1 MRVGML
7 HSRVRV
13 EERLLL
19 DALGDLGASVEMID
33 VRSVV
38 VDLENGAWWR
48 SFDAVL
54 DRSIGWN
61 DSLALLHV
69 LEGFGVRC
77 VNPARAVETCG
88 DKLRTSVALVGAN
101 LPVPRTVLALGAESA
116 LEAVERV
123 GYPAVLKPPVGSWG
137 RLVSRVND
145 RDAAEAVIEHRETLG
160 SAAQR
165 VHYVQEHV
173 DKPGRDLRVFVVGN
187 AAIAA
192 IARHSDHWVTN
203 TALGGRAEGVEVT
216 PEIARL
222 CEGAA
227 RAVGADVCA
236 IDLLECPRRGLLV
249 NEVNHSME
257 FRNSIATT
265 GVDIPRRVA
274 ELIVAI
280 GQRIGAG
287 EEVAA

>member
-1 MRVGML
+1 ML

-19 DALGDLGASVEMID
+19 DALEALGGPGVGVEMID

-38 VDLENGAWWR
+38 VDLEDGAWWR
-48 SFDAVL
+48 SFDVLL

-88 DKLRTSVALVGAN
+88 DKLRTSVALVGAG
-101 LPVPRTVLALGAESA
+101 LPIPRTMIALGSESA
-116 LEAVERV
+116 LDAVGRV

-165 VHYVQEHV
+165 VHYIQEHV
-173 DKPGRDLRVFVVGN
+173 DKPGRDLRVFVGGGTP
-187 AAIAA
+187 IAA
-192 IARHSDHWVTN
+192 IARHSAHWVTN
-203 TALGGRAEGVEVT
+203 TALGGRAEGIEVT

-222 CEGAA
+222 CEAA
-227 RAVGADVCA
+227 AGAVGADVCA

-257 FRNSIATT
+257 FRNSIEAT

-274 ELIVAI
+274 ELVLAI
-280 GQRIGAG
+280 GERAG
-287 EEVAA
+287 EGVAA